1 MTSYLDEHPGGFDV
15 ILTATGKDATEEF
28 EDAGHSKDARDLME
42 TFCVAELDPSA
53 ATIPE
58 PEVSSS
64 KQVDITQ
71 KMKDLPLQYWAV
83 PAALVGISVAVGFL
97 YLRRK

>member
-1 MTSYLDEHPGGFDV
+1 MHTDCNLVPV
-15 ILTATGKDATEEF
+15 IHTEGKDATEEF

-64 KQVDITQ
+64 KQVDMIH
-71 KMKDLPLQYWAV
+71 KIKDLPLQYWAV
-83 PAALVGISVAVGFL
+83 PAALVGISVGVGFL